1 MVSYAA
7 FVKPYGTG
15 AVSGQLPKAGLRL
28 FTKRSFYRRNPA
40 ASMTSLANKQIL
52 LGVTGGIAAY
62 KSADLVRRLQDAGA
76 SVQVVMTPAAQEF
89 ITPLTMQALSG
100 NPVHTQLLDPEAEAG
115 MGHIQLARWA
125 DLVLIAPATAD
136 FMARMT
142 QGMGNDLLTSICLAT
157 TAPIALAPAMNQGM
171 WHNQATQANLDLL
184 IQRKIHIFGP
194 ADGGQACGDIGPG
207 RMLEPLQLVDAAARL
222 FICGSLAGKKVVIT
236 AGPTREALD
245 PVRYLSNYSSGK
257 MGYALA
263 QAAAEAGAE
272 TILISGPTQLAT
284 PARVKRIDVISAEN
298 MLAASLLAAK
308 DCDLFIAAAA
318 VADYRPAQIAAQKMK
333 KGASDTLTLTLVK
346 NPDIVANIA
355 VLNPKPFTVG
365 FAAESENLL
374 EYARDKLQRKNLD
387 LVVANNISDN
397 HIGFNS
403 DDNAVTLIDKNS
415 TREISQRSKHQLA
428 RELIAHFAQTITAP

>member
-1 MVSYAA
+1 
-7 FVKPYGTG
+7 
-15 AVSGQLPKAGLRL
+15 
-28 FTKRSFYRRNPA
+28 
-40 ASMTSLANKQIL
+40 MTSLANKQIL

-136 FMARMT
+136 FMARLT

-157 TAPIALAPAMNQGM
+157 AAPIAIAPAMNQGM
-171 WHNQATQANLDLL
+171 WHNQATQTNLDTL
-184 IQRKIHIFGP
+184 IKRKIHIFGP
-194 ADGGQACGDIGPG
+194 AEGGQACGDVGPG
-207 RMLEPLQLVDAAARL
+207 RMLEPLQLVDAAASL
-222 FICGSLAGKKVVIT
+222 FTSGSLAGKKVVIT

-284 PARVKRIDVISAEN
+284 PPRVKRIDVVSAED
-298 MLAASLLAAK
+298 MHKASLAAAQG
-308 DCDLFIAAAA
+308 CDVFIAAAA

-333 KGASDTLTLTLVK
+333 KGESETLTLSLVK
-346 NPDIVANIA
+346 NPDIVASIA
-355 VLNPKPFTVG
+355 ALEPKPFTIG

-374 EYARDKLQRKNLD
+374 DYARSKLQRKNLD
-387 LVVANNISDN
+387 LVVANDISDN
-397 HIGFNS
+397 NIGFNS
-403 DDNAVTLIDKNS
+403 DNNAVTLVEKN
-415 TREISQRSKHQLA
+415 TTTEISQRSKQQLA
-428 RELIAHFAQTITAP
+428 RELIALFAQKITVQ